1 MPTQQTARFASAR
14 NSTKIIPGCVIGAMH
29 SAMQPFVTL
38 HLFSSILQDFLV
50 CSEGVH
56 FSFMIQKMNAIVK
69 AKEGIGLELW
79 QA

>member
-1 MPTQQTARFASAR
+1 
-14 NSTKIIPGCVIGAMH
+14 MH